1 MFTLDLVSHIYP
13 TKHDVSSGI
22 FIQKEARLLATKH
35 KVNVWLPAV
44 YALPWQHQSKRSFNP
59 VDEVFSVN
67 RIKYLSVP
75 RRKLPAF
82 TIANLSR
89 VLIRELRSSKSDI
102 IHVHWLFPAGLCV
115 PDLKKQLKKP
125 IVLTLHGG
133 DWYSN
138 LNRGI
143 DRLIADALD
152 QTDMI
157 ICVGNQLKKDVLV
170 KFPSLSEKI
179 VHIPHG
185 IDCSVFQPVSREK
198 KNSLRKNLSWDLKSE
213 HILCVAN
220 FYQEKGVELLVEA
233 FSNLSSKDQFQLHL
247 VAPRRDRSIESK
259 VQTIIAENGLNN
271 RVFIYPSMSESEL
284 VKRYQ
289 AADFLVSPSRKE
301 GFGLAIAEAI
311 ACGLPVLAT
320 KSGGPEEIVTTEVG
334 ILVEPNSMNALE
346 SGLIEIMN
354 TYSSYSSKTQH
365 QSIADRFSLEA
376 KLKALTSVYQ
386 SLA

>member
-1 MFTLDLVSHIYP
+1 MFTVDLVSHIYP

-22 FIQKEARLLATKH
+22 FIQKEARLLAMQH

-44 YALPWQHQSKRSFNP
+44 YALPWQQQAKRSFNP
-59 VDEVFSVN
+59 VDEEFLVN

-89 VLIRELRSSKSDI
+89 ALNRILSSSKSDI
-102 IHVHWLFPAGLCV
+102 IHVHWLFPAGLCI
-115 PDLKKQLKKP
+115 PDIKQRLKKP

-133 DWYSN
+133 DWYTN
-138 LNRGI
+138 LNSGI
-143 DRLIADALD
+143 DRMIADALH
-152 QTDMI
+152 QTDVV

-185 IDCSVFQPVSREK
+185 IDCSVFQPVAEEAK
-198 KNSLRKNLSWDLKSE
+198 MSLRKTLSWDLESE

-220 FYQEKGVELLVEA
+220 FYQEKGIELLVEA
-233 FSNLSSKDQFQLHL
+233 FSNISSKDQFHLHL
-247 VAPRRDRSIESK
+247 VAPRRDRSIENK
-259 VQTIIAENGLNN
+259 IQTILTENGLNQ
-271 RVFIYPSMSESEL
+271 RASIYPSMSESEL

-320 KSGGPEEIVTTEVG
+320 KSGGPEEIVTEDSG
-334 ILVEPNSMNALE
+334 ILVEANNIKALE
-346 SGLIEIMN
+346 NGLKSMMN
-354 TYSSYSSKTQH
+354 EYNEYSSSILH
-365 QSIADRFSLEA
+365 QSISNRFSLTS
-376 KLKALTSVYQ
+376 KLDALTSIYRR
-386 SLA
+386 LA